1 MFSFDN
7 ITGSMNAFW
16 ISAPCFAIILLIILI
31 KDWRRRKSAS
41 KLDRALFWM
50 AFFTLLNCLPFSI
63 EDLCASPI
71 INDDRLMSFVTEL
84 SKATGAINF
93 IFWINFSMQY
103 MRINRPASSI
113 VMALAGI
120 LGLFGFFIVGWD
132 FFTAGSFKTLGTS
145 SVVKTWL
152 TTMMIYENIIFAML
166 TMYVSWCLIRR
177 YRKRKKYDP
186 RLFATLAAMLMPLT
200 LSLFHWVDNP
210 SHSIGLTTSCLVFYI
225 FVISHEREGMQRSKE
240 MFLENMSHEIRTS
253 LNSVYGFAQLLC
265 LPEGTWSE
273 AERESYATH
282 IRNSYNM
289 LDMLLNDLMVSTR
302 YDTHTYN
309 VKQEPVDVQSVVA
322 EAVDAMS
329 VCMPSS
335 VQISLTSELPKGF
348 KIVSDGRRIRQIV
361 QNLLTNT
368 GQYILQGKIAVLLH
382 KVADKIEITVI
393 ANMPAIQDK
402 RYHAAVAKSKDDHK
416 TGLSLRLHISRKL
429 AMLLGGEVTR
439 DYDYAGG
446 IKYMVQLDIKEV
458 GDTAHQAPAKV
469 SNVIEED

>member
-7 ITGSMNAFW
+7 ITGSMNAFR

-31 KDWRRRKSAS
+31 KDWRRRKSAGQ
-41 KLDRALFWM
+41 LDRALFWM
-50 AFFTLLNCLPFSI
+50 IFFTLLNCLPFSI

-71 INDDRLMSFVTEL
+71 INDDRLMSVVSEL

-93 IFWINFSMQY
+93 IYWISFSMQY
-103 MRINRPASSI
+103 MRIKRPVSSI
-113 VMALAGI
+113 VMVLAGI
-120 LGLFGFFIVGWD
+120 LGLFGFFIVAWD
-132 FFTAGSFKTLGTS
+132 FFSAGSFKTLGTS
-145 SVVKTWL
+145 SVVQTWL
-152 TTMMIYENIIFAML
+152 KTMMIYEDIIFAAL
-166 TMYVSWCLIRR
+166 TLYVSWCLIRR

-210 SHSIGLTTSCLVFYI
+210 SHSLGLTTSCLIFY
-225 FVISHEREGMQRSKE
+225 VILHERESMQRSKE

-335 VQISLTSELPKGF
+335 VQISLTSELPEDF
-348 KIVSDGRRIRQIV
+348 KMVSDGRRIRQIV

-368 GQYILQGKIAVLLH
+368 GQYILQGKIAVQLR
-382 KVADKIEITVI
+382 KVDDKIEIAVI
-393 ANMPAIQDK
+393 ANMPAIQDR

-416 TGLSLRLHISRKL
+416 TGLSLRLRISRKL
-429 AMLLGGEVTR
+429 ATLLGGNVTR

-458 GDTAHQAPAKV
+458 DDAKHQAQAKV

>member
-1 MFSFDN
+1 
-7 ITGSMNAFW
+7 
-16 ISAPCFAIILLIILI
+16 
-31 KDWRRRKSAS
+31 
-41 KLDRALFWM
+41 
-50 AFFTLLNCLPFSI
+50 
-63 EDLCASPI
+63 
-71 INDDRLMSFVTEL
+71 
-84 SKATGAINF
+84 
-93 IFWINFSMQY
+93 MQ
-103 MRINRPASSI
+103 
-113 VMALAGI
+113 G
-120 LGLFGFFIVGWD
+120 
-132 FFTAGSFKTLGTS
+132 
-145 SVVKTWL
+145 
-152 TTMMIYENIIFAML
+152 
-166 TMYVSWCLIRR
+166 
-177 YRKRKKYDP
+177 
-186 RLFATLAAMLMPLT
+186 
-200 LSLFHWVDNP
+200 
-210 SHSIGLTTSCLVFYI
+210 
-225 FVISHEREGMQRSKE
+225 SKE

-335 VQISLTSELPKGF
+335 VQISLTSELPEGF
-348 KIVSDGRRIRQIV
+348 KMVSDGRRIRQIV

-416 TGLSLRLHISRKL
+416 TGLSLRLRISRKL
-429 AMLLGGEVTR
+429 ATLLGGNVTR

-458 GDTAHQAPAKV
+458 DDAKHQAQAKV
-469 SNVIEED
+469 SNVIEKD